1 MAIQIIFP
9 SNIFCVCVI
18 FLFLPA
24 VCIEQS
30 TFVVP
35 ISIDGFLLIYYQ
47 HAMDVWIFN
56 LCTDEL
62 NVKTISEDCY
72 HVRNL
77 FVSVYIKMNGR
88 KKWFLL
94 LWLYWNEM
102 GGMRLKD
109 STMNFVA
116 LKNIFSILFP
126 SFMVLLVNII
136 APNSWKFSL
145 FVCFCNKIVIN
156 WGSSSLIVLI
166 FHLIFHFN
174 FRHSLQ
180 LNWN

>member
-18 FLFLPA
+18 FLLLPA

-88 KKWFLL
+88 KKMISSSIAVLKWNGRHEAERLDNEFCSIEKYFSNFISLIYGAPCEHYCPKLLKILSVCLL
-94 LWLYWNEM
+94 LQQNCYQLRQLLSHCTY
-102 GGMRLKD
+102 
-109 STMNFVA
+109 
-116 LKNIFSILFP
+116 FSSHL
-126 SFMVLLVNII
+126 SF
-136 APNSWKFSL
+136 
-145 FVCFCNKIVIN
+145 
-156 WGSSSLIVLI
+156 
-166 FHLIFHFN
+166 
-174 FRHSLQ
+174 
-180 LNWN
+180 